1 MASSIFNLFN
11 RNNMMNNAMSQNV
24 VNNPMFNMF
33 GNMQNFMNQVNQFRN
48 TFQGDPKQQ
57 VQQLLS
63 SGKMSQSQFNQLSQ
77 MATQL
82 QNMLMGK

>member
-11 RNNMMNNAMSQNV
+11 RNNMMNNAMSQNIG
-24 VNNPMFNMF
+24 NNPMFNMF
-33 GNMQNFMNQVNQFRN
+33 GNMQNFMNQFNQFRN